1 MHPTKIT
8 FKNLTAASLAWQLM
22 LKECNV
28 RKSAAHSRAAIARCK
43 SILDHYLLQICL
55 SNAVARPQLQKPS
68 ALILRFSNPS
78 HLVWC
83 MAQCF
88 TTMLQTFAR
97 HDQRRCWGRW
107 NLMAQKIYRCD
118 SLCVCMWVAEHV
130 FPHISRVVQLSSRVP
145 LSRGTRT
152 EIDWRLPKSHI
163 ASQLMGAQRQGCQ
176 ERRRDVSWCD
186 VMYLLY
192 FQIHFLRPAMYIC
205 QIMWYGPGY
214 YIVLLHTTTVLDVDL
229 DYTMS
234 LSMYLWSAIQW
245 PCSPNLPYE
254 HSRDHQ
260 GIRTLSPLRFL
271 FPLPLVLVPRGL

>member
-83 MAQCF
+83 IAQCF

-118 SLCVCMWVAEHV
+118 SLCVYVG
-130 FPHISRVVQLSSRVP
+130 SRARFSS
-145 LSRGTRT
+145 
-152 EIDWRLPKSHI
+152 
-163 ASQLMGAQRQGCQ
+163 
-176 ERRRDVSWCD
+176 
-186 VMYLLY
+186 Y
-192 FQIHFLRPAMYIC
+192 F
-205 QIMWYGPGY
+205 
-214 YIVLLHTTTVLDVDL
+214 
-229 DYTMS
+229 
-234 LSMYLWSAIQW
+234 
-245 PCSPNLPYE
+245 PCSPVIKPGPVIKRDAHGNWLEVAKITYREPTDGRPEARMPGKEERCIMMWCYVSIVFSDPFSP
-254 HSRDHQ
+254 SRDVYLSDNVIWTWILYSTTAYDYCI
-260 GIRTLSPLRFL
+260 GCRFRLYNVIIYVFMIRHSVTL
-271 FPLPLVLVPRGL
+271 LPQPTVWAF